1 MKILISQRD
10 IRTPPNNF
18 VFDALERSWYTFFKG
33 HFLLPHP
40 NTIEI
45 DTSIDFDCL
54 VISGGPDSVERHLT
68 ENNLFAHALALNK
81 PIFGVCHGAF
91 TVNDLTGGVNGRVLG
106 HECSE
111 HAVMLEDFQVTVNS
125 YHSQSIAELGPNM
138 QPVAT
143 DLDGNIEAFEHATLP
158 IYGVVWHPERMNN
171 PVLPSTWKKFFNL

>member
-10 IRTPPNNF
+10 IRIPPNNF

-45 DTSIDFDCL
+45 DTTIDFDCL

-68 ENNLFAHALALNK
+68 ENNLFAHALAQHK

-91 TVNDLTGGVNGRVLG
+91 AVNDLTGGVNGRVTG
-106 HECSE
+106 HEYGEHTVVLEGSE
-111 HAVMLEDFQVTVNS
+111 VTVNS
-125 YHSQSIAELGPNM
+125 YHGQSIAQLGADM
-138 QPVAT
+138 QAVAI
-143 DLDGNIEAFEHATLP
+143 DLDGNIESFEHKTLP
-158 IYGVVWHPERMNN
+158 IYGVVWHPERMIN
-171 PVLPSTWKKFFNL
+171 PVIPVAWKKFFNL